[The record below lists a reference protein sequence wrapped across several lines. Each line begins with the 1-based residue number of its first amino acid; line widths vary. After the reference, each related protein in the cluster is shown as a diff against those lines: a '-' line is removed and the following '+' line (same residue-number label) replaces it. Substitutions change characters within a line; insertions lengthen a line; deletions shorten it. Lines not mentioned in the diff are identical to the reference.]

1 MILKRWIEPNKEL
14 ITIVQLLLPV
24 AVYLAVSSNAEWY
37 WWALSLVFYFFYCA
51 VGNNLAMHRYF
62 CHKQFELS
70 RPMEWF
76 FLWCSSMSTL
86 GSPLSY
92 AIPHLVHHKYPD
104 TDQDPHGPMAGLKS
118 ILYCFHRHLHINE
131 TTIISKRVIELVK
144 HYCWIHRY
152 YWIFVFANVAVM
164 WTIDYKV
171 MLFCWLL
178 PASVTLWAVGIA
190 IYLQHWPK
198 GAPSN
203 NKLYG
208 WYGWGEGLHLNHH
221 LLPGK
226 SDTAINP
233 GERDYTHWLAKLFA
247 KRFY

>member
-1 MILKRWIEPNKEL
+1 MTLKHWCEPNKEL
-14 ITIVQLLLPV
+14 ITVMQLLFPL
-24 AVYLAVSSNAEWY
+24 AVYLAIGAEWY
-37 WWALSLVFYFFYCA
+37 WWVLSFVFYFFYCA

-70 RPMEWF
+70 KPIEYF

-104 TDQDPHGPMAGLKS
+104 TDQDPHGPLAGVKS
-118 ILYCFHRHLHINE
+118 LLYYFHRHLP
-131 TTIISKRVIELVK
+131 TDKFTLISRRIVELSK
-144 HYCWIHRY
+144 QYCWLHRN
-152 YWIFVFANVAVM
+152 YWYFVLANVAVL
-164 WTIDYKV
+164 WAIDFKV

-178 PASVTLWAVGIA
+178 PASFTLWAVSVA

-198 GAPSN
+198 GSASN
-203 NKLYG
+203 NRLYG

>member
-1 MILKRWIEPNKEL
+1 MTLKHWREPNKEL
-14 ITIVQLLLPV
+14 ITVMQLLFPL
-24 AVYLAVSSNAEWY
+24 AVYLAIGAEWY
-37 WWALSLVFYFFYCA
+37 WWALSIIFYFFYCA

-70 RPMEWF
+70 KPMEYF

-104 TDQDPHGPMAGLKS
+104 SDMDPHGPMAGIKS
-118 ILYCFHRHLHINE
+118 LLYYFHRHLPTDKFTLTSRRIVE
-131 TTIISKRVIELVK
+131 LSKQ
-144 HYCWIHRY
+144 YCWLHRNY
-152 YWIFVFANVAVM
+152 GYFVLANVAVL
-164 WTIDYKV
+164 WAIDFKV

-178 PASVTLWAVGIA
+178 PASFTLWAVSIA

-198 GAPSN
+198 GSASN

-221 LLPGK
+221 LLPG
-226 SDTAINP
+226 SSNTAINL
-233 GERDYTHWLAKLFA
+233 GERDYTHQLAKLFA